1 MTKPDGPVDTA
12 RQGRFLT
19 AKQLMD
25 ALDLSENTVYH
36 ALQFG
41 FLSGIAVRCGK
52 QWRVS
57 ADALDRLMCGGE
69 K

>member
-1 MTKPDGPVDTA
+1 MTESSQQGGNA

-57 ADALDRLMCGGE
+57 EAALERLMSGGE
-69 K
+69 